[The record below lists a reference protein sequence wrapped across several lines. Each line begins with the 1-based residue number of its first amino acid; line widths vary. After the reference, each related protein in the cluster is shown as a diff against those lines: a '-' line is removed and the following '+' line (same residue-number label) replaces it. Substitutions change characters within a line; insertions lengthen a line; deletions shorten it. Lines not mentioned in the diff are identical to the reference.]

1 MMFFWLLFNVSELGQ
16 LDHGTQ
22 FDLLKDFLQA
32 WIAKTIVLTTY
43 GFQKLIQFFLWKRS
57 DQQAVAQLVETLQNI
72 LATLNRA
79 PALFA
84 CITDFLNREQGAD
97 RADRPAA
104 AGAAHAAFIAE
115 FTAESRRRRL
125 SGSLLSSDRCR
136 P

>member
-1 MMFFWLLFNVSELGQ
+1 MFFRKLFNASELGQ

-22 FDLLKDFLQA
+22 FDLLEDFLQA
-32 WIAKTIVLTTY
+32 WIEKTIVLTTD

-57 DQQAVAQLVETLQNI
+57 DQQAVAQFVETLQNV

-79 PALFA
+79 TALFA
-84 CITDFLNREQGAD
+84 CIADFLNREQGAD

-104 AGAAHAAFIAE
+104 AGAAHAAVIAE
-115 FTAESRRRRL
+115 FAAESSRRRL
-125 SGSLLSSDRCR
+125 SGSLLSSGRCR